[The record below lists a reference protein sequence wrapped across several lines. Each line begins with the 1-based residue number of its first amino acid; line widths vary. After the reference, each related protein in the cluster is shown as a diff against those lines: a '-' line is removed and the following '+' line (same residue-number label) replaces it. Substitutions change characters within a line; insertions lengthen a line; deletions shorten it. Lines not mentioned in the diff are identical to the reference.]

1 MLDIKFLRENPDVV
15 KQNIKNKF
23 QDRKLPLVDQVIELD
38 KENREI
44 KQEVQALRA
53 DRNKLSKQIGA
64 LMGQTKKMPVRTCT
78 GCRQAKNKKDLIR
91 VVRDKE
97 GNVSVDATG
106 KLNGR
111 GAYICPD
118 KECLKKAIKNKG
130 LEKTLK
136 ISGIGEEIYSQLEK
150 ELGEINE

>member
-1 MLDIKFLRENPDVV
+1 
-15 KQNIKNKF
+15 
-23 QDRKLPLVDQVIELD
+23 
-38 KENREI
+38 
-44 KQEVQALRA
+44 
-53 DRNKLSKQIGA
+53 
-64 LMGQTKKMPVRTCT
+64 MGQTKKMPVRTCT

-111 GAYICPD
+111 GAYIC
-118 KECLKKAIKNKG
+118 LKKAIKNKG

>member
-1 MLDIKFLRENPDVV
+1 
-15 KQNIKNKF
+15 
-23 QDRKLPLVDQVIELD
+23 
-38 KENREI
+38 
-44 KQEVQALRA
+44 
-53 DRNKLSKQIGA
+53 
-64 LMGQTKKMPVRTCT
+64 MGQTKKMPVRTCT

-118 KECLKKAIKNKG
+118 KQLRIKVWKKHLRFQVLAKKSIVSLKKN
-130 LEKTLK
+130 
-136 ISGIGEEIYSQLEK
+136 
-150 ELGEINE
+150 

>member
-1 MLDIKFLRENPDVV
+1 
-15 KQNIKNKF
+15 
-23 QDRKLPLVDQVIELD
+23 
-38 KENREI
+38 
-44 KQEVQALRA
+44 
-53 DRNKLSKQIGA
+53 
-64 LMGQTKKMPVRTCT
+64 MGQTKKMPVRTCT

-118 KECLKKAIKNKG
+118 KECLKKAMRSHAIDRALG
-130 LEKTLK
+130 VTVPQELYETLRLEMEALPDGT
-136 ISGIGEEIYSQLEK
+136 E
-150 ELGEINE
+150 

>member
-1 MLDIKFLRENPDVV
+1 
-15 KQNIKNKF
+15 
-23 QDRKLPLVDQVIELD
+23 
-38 KENREI
+38 
-44 KQEVQALRA
+44 
-53 DRNKLSKQIGA
+53 
-64 LMGQTKKMPVRTCT
+64 MGQTKKMPVRTCT

-130 LEKTLK
+130 LEKHLRFQVLAKKSIVSLK
-136 ISGIGEEIYSQLEK
+136 K
-150 ELGEINE
+150 N

>member
-1 MLDIKFLRENPDVV
+1 
-15 KQNIKNKF
+15 
-23 QDRKLPLVDQVIELD
+23 
-38 KENREI
+38 
-44 KQEVQALRA
+44 
-53 DRNKLSKQIGA
+53 
-64 LMGQTKKMPVRTCT
+64 MGQTKKMPVRTCT

-97 GNVSVDATG
+97 GNVSV
-106 KLNGR
+106 

>member
-1 MLDIKFLRENPDVV
+1 
-15 KQNIKNKF
+15 
-23 QDRKLPLVDQVIELD
+23 
-38 KENREI
+38 
-44 KQEVQALRA
+44 
-53 DRNKLSKQIGA
+53 
-64 LMGQTKKMPVRTCT
+64 MGQTKKMPVRTCT

-130 LEKTLK
+130 LEHLRFQVLAKKSIVSLK
-136 ISGIGEEIYSQLEK
+136 K
-150 ELGEINE
+150 N